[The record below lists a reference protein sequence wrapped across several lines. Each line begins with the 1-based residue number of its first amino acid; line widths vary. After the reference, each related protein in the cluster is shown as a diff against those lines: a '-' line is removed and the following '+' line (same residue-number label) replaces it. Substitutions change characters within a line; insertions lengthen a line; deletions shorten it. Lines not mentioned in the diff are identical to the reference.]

1 LFLRTIFS
9 ENRYPLFGIM
19 REEGEWMRIPIVA
32 AFRAA
37 FAGGIVLLLA
47 LSALAQTI
55 PPTSAETAK
64 GKALVDLNGMTL
76 YVFDRDGNGKS
87 NCNGQCAVSWLPLI
101 ADTDAQ
107 ASESFS
113 FISRDDG
120 RKQWAYKGKPL
131 YTWAKDKK
139 PGDATG
145 DGFNN
150 AWHVASP

>member
-1 LFLRTIFS
+1 MIFS

-19 REEGEWMRIPIVA
+19 HEEEWMRIPIVA
-32 AFRAA
+32 VFCVAF
-37 FAGGIVLLLA
+37 GGGSVGLVA

-55 PPTSAETAK
+55 PPTSGETAK

-76 YVFDRDGNGKS
+76 YVFDRDGAGKS
-87 NCNGQCAVSWLPLI
+87 NCNAQCTLTWQPLI

-107 ASESFS
+107 PSGSFS

-150 AWHVASP
+150 VWHLASP